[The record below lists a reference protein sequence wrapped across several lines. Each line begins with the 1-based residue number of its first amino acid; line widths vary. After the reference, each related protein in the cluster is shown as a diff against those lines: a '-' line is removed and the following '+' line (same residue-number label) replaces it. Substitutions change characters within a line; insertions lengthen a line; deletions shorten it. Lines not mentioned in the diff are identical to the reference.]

1 MNQAVFLVGGLGT
14 RLGDLTGGLPKPLVP
29 VAGRPFIDW
38 LLDKA
43 VAEGFDDL
51 LLLAGHRAEALASYA
66 KAGQWQGAR
75 LRLSIEP
82 EPLGTAGALV
92 HAHALLAEDF
102 LLANGDTWFGFD
114 WKGLTLG
121 ADYDAV
127 MALRRIR
134 PADRYETIARHDEH
148 DGDRVTAIRPR
159 GATLDEGVI
168 NGGVYRLRRSVLAN
182 SSLPA
187 SLETDL
193 LPRLCREGRL
203 AGVER
208 SGDFIDIGIPEA
220 YAAAQTMSFH

>member
-1 MNQAVFLVGGLGT
+1 LRQAVFLVGGLGT

-51 LLLAGHRAEALASYA
+51 LLLAGHRAEALAPYA
-66 KAGQWQGAR
+66 QAGQWQGAR
-75 LRLSIEP
+75 LRLSIEL

-134 PADRYETIARHDEH
+134 PADRYETIAR

-168 NGGVYRLRRSVLAN
+168 NGGVYRLRRSVLADL
-182 SSLPA
+182 SLPA

-208 SGDFIDIGIPEA
+208 SGDFIDIGVPEA
-220 YAAAQTMSFH
+220 YAAAQTMSFR